1 MSGSTLDLDNLIGAD
16 ALASQIAQRWTEWDS
31 FRTNWLEDK
40 AELRNYVYATDTGTT
55 TNSSNAWRNRTTIPK
70 ITQIYDNLLANYMA
84 ALFPS
89 ASWLRWEGDQ
99 ASDNA
104 KNKKRLIQA
113 YMMTKIRQSR
123 FEQTVQELVSDWVLY
138 GNCFATVEY
147 ARDYVY
153 NELGEQ
159 ITRYEGPRLVRISP
173 FDIVFNPIAAD
184 WESTPKIIRS
194 ILSLG
199 EIQKMIEEG
208 KEEYRAVFDKMISNR
223 TSLTAYRSVK
233 KSDAY
238 VADGF
243 SDITHYYNSGLVEV
257 LTFYGD
263 LYDMQNKTL
272 KKNRKIVIIDRAYV
286 IFDEANPSW
295 LGNDAI
301 FHSGWRS
308 RPDNLYAMGPLDN
321 LVGIQYRINHLENL
335 KADVFDQIATPIL
348 KIKGSVEDFDNTPGS
363 RIYCGE
369 EGDVTYLVPDATA
382 LQADFQIQALENKM
396 EEMAGAP
403 RQAMG
408 IRTPGE
414 KTAFEVQT
422 LENSASRIFTHK
434 ARKFE
439 QEFLEVALNA
449 MLEAARRNMNMSE
462 VARSVDES
470 SQLPFFPK
478 ITKDDLRGNGRLF
491 PVGAR
496 HFAERAKRV
505 QEITQLMQLRADPT
519 IGAHLSGKRIA
530 QLLSEELGEPT
541 LFAENVSVA
550 EQMDTQKAAQEMQIV
565 NQEEQMVALEQGV

>member
-1 MSGSTLDLDNLIGAD
+1 MSGSTLDLENLIGAD
-16 ALASQIAQRWTEWDS
+16 ALASQISQRWEEWDS
-31 FRTNWLEDK
+31 FRLGWLDEK
-40 AELRNYVYATDTGTT
+40 SELRNYVYATDTGTT
-55 TNSSNAWRNRTTIPK
+55 SNASNVWRNRTIVPK
-70 ITQIYDNLLANYMA
+70 IAQIYDNLLANYMS

-89 ASWLRWEGDQ
+89 ANWLRWEGDQ

-113 YMMTKIRQSR
+113 YMMTKIRQSG
-123 FEQTVQELVSDWVLY
+123 FEQTVQELISDWILY

-153 NELGEQ
+153 NEVGEQ
-159 ITRYEGPRLVRISP
+159 IVRYEGPRLVRISP
-173 FDIVFNPIAAD
+173 FDIVFNPIAAS
-184 WESTPKIIRS
+184 WEATPKIIRS
-194 ILSLG
+194 VISLG
-199 EIQKMIEEG
+199 EVQKMIEEG
-208 KEEYRAVFDKMISNR
+208 RTEFQAVFDKMLANR
-223 TSLTAYRSVK
+223 ASLTAYRSIK
-233 KSDAY
+233 KSEAF

-243 SDITHYYNSGLVEV
+243 SDITQYYNSGLVEV

-263 LYDMQNKTL
+263 IFDVASREL
-272 KKNRKIVIIDRAYV
+272 KKNRRIIIVDRAYV

-295 LGNDAI
+295 LGSDAI

-335 KADVFDQIATPIL
+335 RADVFDQIANPIL
-348 KIKGSVEDFDNTPGS
+348 KVKGSVEDFDNSPGS

-382 LQADFQIQALENKM
+382 LQADFQISTLENKM

-439 QEFLEVALNA
+439 QEFLEIALNA

-462 VARSVDES
+462 VARSVDEG

-478 ITKDDLRGNGRLF
+478 ITKDDLRGNGRLY

-505 QEITQLMQLRADPT
+505 QEITQLMQLRSDPT

-530 QLLSEELGEPT
+530 QIVAEELGEAT
-541 LFAENVSVA
+541 LFTENVTIT
-550 EQMDTQKAAQEMQIV
+550 EQMDTQKIAQEMQLMA
-565 NQEEQMVALEQGV
+565 QEEQMVAMEQGD